1 MIINLNLFFVIL
13 FFFYW
18 YMDLYFCDFKVIFIL
33 IIIMCKKYERMIGM
47 NIIIFFNLFICIFLV
62 ILMIVIEIY
71 SGEWGVEK

>member
-1 MIINLNLFFVIL
+1 
-13 FFFYW
+13 
-18 YMDLYFCDFKVIFIL
+18 MDLYFCDFKVIFIF
-33 IIIMCKKYERMIGM
+33 IIIMCKKYGRMIGM

>member
-1 MIINLNLFFVIL
+1 
-13 FFFYW
+13 
-18 YMDLYFCDFKVIFIL
+18 MDLYFCDFKVIFIL

-62 ILMIVIEIY
+62 ILIIVIEIY